1 MESDPIE
8 FVVDCPAC
16 KKSFDSFFYVT
27 SPINEMTWECPDTGC
42 SGSRRLQF
50 GNCVECQCFTV
61 LPWKEGRTKFLCSCE
76 ALSAVNS
83 IHQVYGRVDEIAR
96 KLDKLDVILENV
108 ERYNSRMTDLEK
120 RHGEFVEGF
129 KGIKQSLE
137 KISRKNDSTNAAI
150 AKAQGQL
157 GEDLRINR
165 EQILREVSERLA
177 TPDELLTGLRF
188 DVQKLSSKSSDMSKV
203 LDDSLGSLT
212 EKARQSLADLVCEK
226 ITTSLSLK
234 LFGQKKAEE
243 SEKLIPAFPDMSSM
257 VKKHLTSHLSA
268 FVTKPLKETLAILEH
283 DLIAAVN
290 DAVEERLAS
299 AKPRGKVERPV
310 SVSLNLD
317 SLEVFL
323 EKTKKSA
330 ALAAMKSLPAIFNPI
345 EFHLQSLQVK
355 VKRSESD
362 REGLAA
368 LELLQEIEDSLLNW
382 QRENNIHRFPEQPN
396 EPVVLRLHEI
406 VGTIRTEERELH
418 RLIGRVE
425 RHGYL
430 LQDGDDELILQ
441 KAEVAV
447 WDCSKRD

>member
-8 FVVDCPAC
+8 CDFVVDCPAC

-129 KGIKQSLE
+129 KDIKQSLE

-157 GEDLRINR
+157 GEDLGINR

-177 TPDELLTGLRF
+177 KPDELLTGLRF
-188 DVQKLSSKSSDMSKV
+188 EVQKLSSRSSDMSKV
-203 LDDSLGSLT
+203 LGDSLGILT

-243 SEKLIPAFPDMSSM
+243 SDKLIPAFPDMSSM
-257 VKKHLTSHLSA
+257 VKEHLTRHLKA
-268 FVTKPLKETLAILEH
+268 FVTKPLKILEH

-290 DAVEERLAS
+290 AAVEETLAS
-299 AKPRGKVERPV
+299 GKPRGKVERPV
-310 SVSLNLD
+310 SVSPNLD
-317 SLEVFL
+317 SLTVFL

-330 ALAAMKSLPAIFNPI
+330 ALAAMKSLPEIFNI
-345 EFHLQSLQVK
+345 VEFHLRPLRDK
-355 VKRSESD
+355 VKRSEND
-362 REGLAA
+362 REGLVA

-382 QRENNIHRFPEQPN
+382 QRRNNIDRFPKQLN

-406 VGTIRTEERELH
+406 VGKIRTEERELH
-418 RLIGRVE
+418 RLIGRVD

-441 KAEVAV
+441 KAKVIV
-447 WDCSKRD
+447 LDCSTRE